1 MKTVKRALSLFLSVA
16 MVVTGVNLGTLS
28 KVQAAEIK
36 NETYYREVTGT
47 FYGTEGNQVSLGTS
61 TELSAEGSAACAAS
75 IKGTTYDG
83 GNTSNWGSAR
93 YGCLVFQIPTD
104 MDLTNLQSASVTLK
118 IKRVANL
125 STNGWMKVALYETN
139 NPQITSGSPESN
151 YSVKNGYHG
160 VDSAFWS
167 EEKISDRDDANNLLS
182 IHFNVKDAVQNVD
195 MENGRLVLRVQVPR
209 AGIGFNDNTPATLMI
224 DATTPTNA
232 SVEYVDEQGN
242 KIQNDKILD
251 VSVGSRY
258 TYDILNE
265 EKTLTKDGQ
274 EYKYQA
280 DASKTEISNVMVS
293 GDDGSAA
300 NNKITL
306 VYKKVELTSVEAPS
320 TIYVIEGNDPIL
332 PKQVTAN
339 TNIADYTKKVDVAWN
354 ADGEKWTV
362 GEHSIAGTAA
372 GLDGDKAKVSVKVQ
386 VYECDEA
393 INETIVAAHTDNGKD
408 GLHMLSK
415 QYKGE
420 IISEFDI
427 TTTGTVSDGA
437 FVYPTKVLTNNN
449 DIWVNGGPMLHFK
462 KSQGFFNV
470 RSGDGNG
477 GAGNDPA
484 NDGKAIYDG
493 KNVYHVRMEMDS
505 STHPGVYRAYVT
517 DPDGNVNEV
526 GTNPN
531 GNGFRKYEKGVIE
544 SYYVGRGGFTVSNHK
559 IYWKSGYAAVY
570 ADFCAPDGTKLAG
583 ARMLYKELPDS
594 SRAIDAV
601 TAAAIFT
608 PKAKDGK
615 IYLYN
620 PDNSG
625 WDVDGNGKYETGGE
639 DIAATESATMP
650 GANEEI
656 HFIGNYEEAQ
666 FKGQAEAVK
675 LEAVLG
681 KMPVLPNTVKATY
694 EDVEG
699 AIETEVTWNI
709 TEEDVAT
716 ETPDGQPRTVTGTF
730 VNGETVTATLEVKH
744 AYLLAHYAF
753 DGENPAK
760 DSTGRH
766 EDAVLENV
774 TEGVDGVEN
783 GSTAVT
789 LKGGNNGTSYVKLPD
804 DLLQVPGPNRTDRVT
819 QDDIT
824 ISMFINR
831 EVNGNSFALTLHA
844 TEVGKSNPA
853 GHMGLIN
860 KDTKEVSGGNY
871 GAPYLNFE
879 YRKGGATTGQLKP
892 AGDPVTPSKQWV
904 HFAIVTNGSEGA
916 AKLYQDGVLVAEN
929 EGTIVKPSELPAQN
943 NYLGRASWPDNDYK
957 ATYDDFRVYNG
968 ILTEEEIQEIANE
981 KLCKAPVDDI
991 YDSLALTLASGEGIF
1006 NKDEITEDLNLPTEM
1021 ETSDGKN
1028 IQGLKIAWESD
1039 NTAIRTNGKVVRPSK
1054 KHGNATVNLKATIQY
1069 GSYTR
1074 SKTFANL
1081 TVLALDGASFV
1092 EFDEAYAQAEER
1104 YESAKAE
1111 NIYTDASLAAMKA
1124 KLEEADAVKATE
1136 GKPEEDSDVVD
1147 AMAEQLKTIADVL
1160 VLKSFEEINKSLAA
1174 WYPLDDGDAKAKDF
1188 SGKGCHGTAADSV
1201 TFSRESGATFN
1212 GGKGLQNCIKL
1223 PAESLERLNV
1233 TDNMTF
1239 SFWAKDERGT
1249 KSNAFGIGS
1258 GDAFGSNGCVSGN
1271 NKDAQ
1276 FFYVNTCDNNEL
1288 YSSVNTKYWS
1298 SPSTIK
1304 TTAPAKDEWHH
1315 ITSVISGKTLT
1326 LYVDGIKQGETIA
1339 TQATLTEIWN
1349 QDPET
1354 RGMYIGNCSYGTQ
1367 PAAKADADYKGSIR
1381 DVRVYNASLAPAQIE
1396 AAYRY
1401 KDEVLPMKY
1410 AKDDL
1415 IRTLGA
1421 RVEED
1426 GTVILNVTN
1435 LSTTNGVL
1443 TLPKTSYGDAK
1454 VTWNSSDDNV
1464 INAATGAAAIP
1475 AKGEPHKKA
1484 TLTAT
1489 ISIGEGEGAETS
1501 QIVFNCNVY
1510 FKNDTDT
1517 TALQQ
1522 ALQAIEDENLVEE
1535 EYTAA
1540 SWNVLKE
1547 AKKKAQ
1553 EQIDDPGD
1561 DAQVAAVKDEL
1572 EAARQG
1578 LKRRGDMELLQNA
1591 VAEAEKITAQADYT
1605 PASWG
1610 IFDTAL
1616 TEAKDKLE
1624 ADLSVEEVTEL
1635 VNALQT
1641 AMNSLTPT
1649 QEQTVGEK
1657 EKADMAAAIAE
1668 INALRKTYYTSESWT
1683 ALQEKVTALKALQNK
1698 ANATKNEVEAA
1709 IDALED
1715 ARNKLVPTGNQKPD
1729 PDKIAELNT
1738 AFEAATTANEG
1749 MKETDYTAESW
1760 ETYQN
1765 AYAAMKKIADRL
1777 ADDAKKGSVT
1787 KSEID
1792 TAIANLKTATEGLV
1806 RNVDKTALTAAIAG
1820 CASLRATDYN
1830 AATWSV
1836 FQTALN
1842 AAKAV
1847 AAKGDAT
1854 QAEVNAALANLNAK
1868 KAGLKRNVLVS
1879 SIKLS
1884 ATYKNVAAG
1893 KKTTVKATVN
1903 SNATNKGV
1911 TFTSSNAKWAAVN
1924 AKTGVVTTKKAGA
1937 GKTVT
1942 ITATA
1947 NDAGKK
1953 KQTIKI
1959 KIMKGSVTK
1968 ITVKKKSLKVKAGK
1982 KVTIKATVKTKGKP
1996 ANKTLSF
2003 KSSNTKWATVNS
2015 KGKVTTKK
2023 AGKGKTVK
2031 ITITSTDGTNKK
2043 AVVKI
2048 KLTK

>member
-1 MKTVKRALSLFLSVA
+1 MKIVKRALSLFLSVA

-61 TELSAEGSAACAAS
+61 TQLSAEGGAACAAS

-83 GNTSNWGSAR
+83 SNTSNWGSAR

-104 MDLTNLQSASVTLK
+104 MDLTNLQNASVTLK
-118 IKRVANL
+118 IRRVANL

-167 EEKISDRDDANNLLS
+167 EEKISDRDDANNLQ
-182 IHFNVKDAVQNVD
+182 IVHFNVKDAVQNVD

-209 AGIGFNDNTPATLMI
+209 AGIAFNDNTPATLMI

-293 GDDGSAA
+293 GDDGAAA

-306 VYKKVELTSVEAPS
+306 VYKKVELVSAIAPS
-320 TIYVIEGNDPIL
+320 TIYAIEGNEPIL
-332 PKQVTAN
+332 PKQVAAN
-339 TNIADYTKKVDVAWN
+339 TNIADYTSKTNVTWDVS
-354 ADGEKWTV
+354 GVEWTV
-362 GEHSIAGTAA
+362 GEHIISGTAA
-372 GLDGDKAKVSVKVQ
+372 GLDGDNAKVSVKVQ

-393 INETIVAAHTDNGKD
+393 INETIVAAHAEGGKD
-408 GLHMLSK
+408 GLHMLSR

-437 FVYPTKVLTNNN
+437 FVYPAKVLTNNN
-449 DIWVNGGPMLHFK
+449 DVWNNGGPMLHFK
-462 KSQGFFNV
+462 KDQGFFNV
-470 RSGDGNG
+470 RAGDGTG
-477 GAGNDPA
+477 GSAANDPER
-484 NDGKAIYDG
+484 DGKAIYDG
-493 KNVYHVRMEMDS
+493 KSTYHVRIEMDS
-505 STHPGVYRAYVT
+505 STSPGVYRAYVT

-526 GTNPN
+526 GTNPD

-544 SYYVGRGGFTVSNHK
+544 SYYVGRGGFNVTNHK
-559 IYWKSGYAAVY
+559 IYWKAGYALASI
-570 ADFCAPDGTKLAG
+570 DFCAPDGAKLAPSVTS
-583 ARMLYKELPDS
+583 KEMPDS
-594 SRAIDAV
+594 SKAIDAE
-601 TAAAIFT
+601 TAAALFT

-620 PDNSG
+620 ADNSG
-625 WDVDGNGKYETGGE
+625 WDMDNSGEYETGGK

-650 GANEEI
+650 AAGKEI
-656 HFIGNYEEAQ
+656 HFIANYEEAQ
-666 FKGQAEAVK
+666 FKAQAEEVK

-753 DGENPAK
+753 DGENPAE

-766 EDAVLENV
+766 DDAVLENV
-774 TEGVDGVEN
+774 TEGADGVES

-789 LKGGNNGTSYVKLPD
+789 LKGGSNGTSYVKLPD

-853 GHMGLIN
+853 GHLGLIN

-879 YRKGGATTGQLKP
+879 YRKGNTTTGQLKP
-892 AGDPVTPSKQWV
+892 EGNPVTPSKQWV
-904 HFAIVTNGSEGA
+904 HFAIVTNGSEGT
-916 AKLYQDGVLVAEN
+916 AKLYQDGVLVAEQ

-991 YDSLALTLASGEGIF
+991 YDSLALTLASGEGTF

-1028 IQGLKIAWESD
+1028 IQGLKITWESD
-1039 NTAIRTNGKVVRPSK
+1039 STAIRANGKVVRPSK
-1054 KHGNATVNLKATIQY
+1054 KNGNATVNLKATIQY

-1074 SKTFANL
+1074 TKTFANL

-1124 KLEEADAVKATE
+1124 KLEEADAVKETE
-1136 GKPEEDSDVVD
+1136 GKPEEDSDAVD

-1160 VLKSFEEINKSLAA
+1160 VLKSFEEVNKSLAA
-1174 WYPLDDGDAKAKDF
+1174 WYPLDDADDKAKDF

-1326 LYVDGIKQGETIA
+1326 LYVDGVKQGETIA

-1349 QDPET
+1349 QDPQT

-1367 PAAKADADYKGSIR
+1367 PEAKADADYKGSIR

-1396 AAYRY
+1396 AAYQY

-1415 IRTLGA
+1415 IGTLGA
-1421 RVEED
+1421 RVDED

-1435 LSTTNGVL
+1435 LSTTEGIL
-1443 TLPKTSYGDAK
+1443 TLPSTSYGDAK
-1454 VTWNSSDDNV
+1454 VSWISSDDEI
-1464 INAATGAAAIP
+1464 INATTGAAAIP

-1489 ISIGEGEGAETS
+1489 ISIGEGEETQTS
-1501 QIVFNCNVY
+1501 QVVFHCEVY

-1522 ALQAIEDENLVEE
+1522 ALQTIEEENLVEG
-1535 EYTAA
+1535 EYTTA
-1540 SWNVLKE
+1540 SWNALKE

-1561 DAQVAAVKDEL
+1561 AAQVAAVKGEL

-1641 AMNSLTPT
+1641 AMNGLTPT
-1649 QEQTVGEK
+1649 EEQKVGEK

-1668 INALRKTYYTSESWT
+1668 INALKKTYYTNESWT
-1683 ALQEKVTALKALQNK
+1683 ALQQKVTALKALQNK
-1698 ANATKNEVEAA
+1698 ANATKNEVKAA

-1715 ARNKLVPTGNQKPD
+1715 ARNKLVPTGNQTPD
-1729 PDKIAELNT
+1729 AAKIAELTT
-1738 AFEAATTANEG
+1738 AYEAATTANEG

-1760 ETYQN
+1760 EAYQN

-1806 RNVDKTALTAAIAG
+1806 RNVDKTALNAAIAG
-1820 CASLRATDYN
+1820 CTNLNASEYT
-1830 AATWSV
+1830 AATWSA
-1836 FQTALN
+1836 FQASLN

-1847 AAKGDAT
+1847 AAKDGAT
-1854 QAEVNAALANLNAK
+1854 QAEVDAALADLNAK
-1868 KAGLKRNVLVS
+1868 KAALQKPVLVS
-1879 SIKLS
+1879 SIKLT

-1893 KKTTVKATVN
+1893 KKTTVKAVVN
-1903 SNATNKGV
+1903 SNATDKGV
-1911 TFTSSNAKWAAVN
+1911 TFASSNAKWATVN
-1924 AKTGVVTTKKAGA
+1924 SKTGVVTTKKAGA

-1959 KIMKGSVTK
+1959 KIMKNAVTK
-1968 ITVKKKSLKVKAGK
+1968 VTVKKKSLKVKAGK
-1982 KVTIKATVKTKGKP
+1982 KVTIKATVKTNGKK

-2003 KSSNTKWATVNS
+2003 TSSNTKWATVTN

>member
-1 MKTVKRALSLFLSVA
+1 
-16 MVVTGVNLGTLS
+16 
-28 KVQAAEIK
+28 
-36 NETYYREVTGT
+36 
-47 FYGTEGNQVSLGTS
+47 
-61 TELSAEGSAACAAS
+61 
-75 IKGTTYDG
+75 
-83 GNTSNWGSAR
+83 
-93 YGCLVFQIPTD
+93 
-104 MDLTNLQSASVTLK
+104 
-118 IKRVANL
+118 
-125 STNGWMKVALYETN
+125 
-139 NPQITSGSPESN
+139 
-151 YSVKNGYHG
+151 
-160 VDSAFWS
+160 
-167 EEKISDRDDANNLLS
+167 
-182 IHFNVKDAVQNVD
+182 
-195 MENGRLVLRVQVPR
+195 
-209 AGIGFNDNTPATLMI
+209 
-224 DATTPTNA
+224 
-232 SVEYVDEQGN
+232 
-242 KIQNDKILD
+242 
-251 VSVGSRY
+251 
-258 TYDILNE
+258 
-265 EKTLTKDGQ
+265 
-274 EYKYQA
+274 
-280 DASKTEISNVMVS
+280 
-293 GDDGSAA
+293 
-300 NNKITL
+300 
-306 VYKKVELTSVEAPS
+306 
-320 TIYVIEGNDPIL
+320 
-332 PKQVTAN
+332 
-339 TNIADYTKKVDVAWN
+339 
-354 ADGEKWTV
+354 
-362 GEHSIAGTAA
+362 
-372 GLDGDKAKVSVKVQ
+372 
-386 VYECDEA
+386 
-393 INETIVAAHTDNGKD
+393 
-408 GLHMLSK
+408 
-415 QYKGE
+415 
-420 IISEFDI
+420 
-427 TTTGTVSDGA
+427 
-437 FVYPTKVLTNNN
+437 
-449 DIWVNGGPMLHFK
+449 
-462 KSQGFFNV
+462 
-470 RSGDGNG
+470 
-477 GAGNDPA
+477 
-484 NDGKAIYDG
+484 
-493 KNVYHVRMEMDS
+493 MDS

-517 DPDGNVNEV
+517 DPDG
-526 GTNPN
+526 
-531 GNGFRKYEKGVIE
+531 
-544 SYYVGRGGFTVSNHK
+544 
-559 IYWKSGYAAVY
+559 
-570 ADFCAPDGTKLAG
+570 TKLAD

-601 TAAAIFT
+601 TAAAIFM

-666 FKGQAEAVK
+666 FQGQAEEVK

-760 DSTGRH
+760 DSTGSH

-853 GHMGLIN
+853 GHLGLIN

-1304 TTAPAKDEWHH
+1304 TTAPA
-1315 ITSVISGKTLT
+1315 
-1326 LYVDGIKQGETIA
+1326 
-1339 TQATLTEIWN
+1339 
-1349 QDPET
+1349 
-1354 RGMYIGNCSYGTQ
+1354 
-1367 PAAKADADYKGSIR
+1367 
-1381 DVRVYNASLAPAQIE
+1381 QIE

-1415 IRTLGA
+1415 IESIGA

-1435 LSTTNGVL
+1435 LSTTEGILVL
-1443 TLPKTSYGDAK
+1443 PSTSYGNAK
-1454 VTWNSSDDNV
+1454 VSWISSDDEI
-1464 INAATGAAAIP
+1464 INATTGAAAIP
-1475 AKGEPHKKA
+1475 EKGEPHKKA

-1489 ISIGEGEGAETS
+1489 ISIGEGDGAETS

-1553 EQIDDPGD
+1553 EQIDEPGD

-1572 EAARQG
+1572 QAARQG
-1578 LKRRGDMELLQNA
+1578 LKRRGDMKLLQNA
-1591 VAEAEKITAQADYT
+1591 VAEAEKITASADYT
-1605 PASWG
+1605 PSSWG
-1610 IFDTAL
+1610 TFATAL
-1616 TEAKDKLE
+1616 SEAKDKLE

-1649 QEQTVGEK
+1649 EEQTVGEE
-1657 EKADMAAAIAE
+1657 EKAEMAAAIAE

-1698 ANATKNEVEAA
+1698 ANATKNEVKAA
-1709 IDALED
+1709 INALED
-1715 ARNKLVPTGNQKPD
+1715 ARNKLVPTGNQTPD
-1729 PDKIAELNT
+1729 ADKITELKT
-1738 AFEAATTANEG
+1738 AFDKATAANAG

-1760 ETYQN
+1760 EAYQD

-1787 KSEID
+1787 RSEID
-1792 TAIANLKTATEGLV
+1792 TAIANLKAATEGLV
-1806 RNVDKTALTAAIAG
+1806 RNVDKTALNAAIAG
-1820 CASLRATDYN
+1820 CASLRAADYVPASWN
-1830 AATWSV
+1830 A
-1836 FQTALN
+1836 FQAALN

-1847 AAKGDAT
+1847 ASKDGAT

-1879 SIKLS
+1879 SIRLS
-1884 ATYKNVAAG
+1884 ATYKNVAVG
-1893 KKTTVKATVN
+1893 KKTTVKAVVN
-1903 SNATNKGV
+1903 GNATN
-1911 TFTSSNAKWAAVN
+1911 
-1924 AKTGVVTTKKAGA
+1924 
-1937 GKTVT
+1937 
-1942 ITATA
+1942 
-1947 NDAGKK
+1947 
-1953 KQTIKI
+1953 
-1959 KIMKGSVTK
+1959 
-1968 ITVKKKSLKVKAGK
+1968 KAGK

-2003 KSSNTKWATVNS
+2003 KSLNTKWATVNS

>member
-1 MKTVKRALSLFLSVA
+1 MKTVKRVISIFLSFA
-16 MVVTGVNLGTLS
+16 MVMTGVNLGSLS
-28 KVQAAEIK
+28 KVQAAETK
-36 NETYYREVTGT
+36 GEQYYRENITGT
-47 FYGTEGNQVSLGTS
+47 FYGTDGNQISLGTN
-61 TELSAEGSAACAAS
+61 TQLSADGSAACAAS
-75 IKGTTYDG
+75 IKDTTYG
-83 GNTSNWGSAR
+83 GNNTTNWGSER
-93 YGCLVFQIPTD
+93 FGCLVFQIPKD
-104 MDLTNLQSASVTLK
+104 MDLTNLQTASVTLK
-118 IKRVANL
+118 LKKVANL
-125 STNGWMKVALYETN
+125 GDNGWMKIALYETN

-167 EEKISDRDDANNLLS
+167 EERVSDREDANNLQAV
-182 IHFNVKDAVQNVD
+182 HFDVKDAVQNVD

-209 AGIGFNDNTPATLMI
+209 AGIGFNDNTPATLTI
-224 DATTPTNA
+224 DATTQTNA
-232 SVEYVDEQGN
+232 SVEYVDEQGQ
-242 KIQNDKILD
+242 KLRSDKILD
-251 VSVGSRY
+251 LSVGSRY

-265 EKTLTKDGQ
+265 EQVLTKDGQ

-280 DASKTEISNVMVS
+280 DASKTEINEVMVS
-293 GDDGSAA
+293 GDEGAAA

-306 VYKKVELTSVEAPS
+306 VYKKVAFVSAIAPS
-320 TIYVIEGNDPIL
+320 TIYAIEGNEPIL
-332 PKQVTAN
+332 PKQVAAT
-339 TNIADYTKKVDVAWN
+339 TNIIDYTSKTNVTWN
-354 ADGEKWTV
+354 ISGVEWTAGKHTV
-362 GEHSIAGTAA
+362 QGTAA
-372 GLDGDKAKVSVKVQ
+372 GLEGDKAKVEAEVQ
-386 VYECDEA
+386 VYPCDES
-393 INETIVAAHTDNGKD
+393 INDTVKAAHTDNGKD
-408 GLHMLSK
+408 GLHMLSR

-449 DIWVNGGPMLHFK
+449 DIWGNGGPMLHFK
-462 KSQGFFNV
+462 KDQGFFNV

-484 NDGKAIYDG
+484 SNGKAIYDG
-493 KNVYHVRMEMDS
+493 KSVYHVRIEMDS
-505 STHPGVYRAYVT
+505 STRPGVYRAYVT

-526 GTNPN
+526 GTNPD
-531 GNGFRKYEKGVIE
+531 GNGFRKYENGVIE
-544 SYYVGRGGFTVSNHK
+544 SYYVGRAGFNISNHK
-559 IYWKSGYAAVY
+559 IYWKSGYVLASI
-570 ADFCAPDGTKLAG
+570 DFYAPDGTKLAPSVST
-583 ARMLYKELPDS
+583 KEMPGS
-594 SRAIDAV
+594 TKAVDA
-601 TAAAIFT
+601 ALFT
-608 PKAKDGK
+608 PKVKDGK

-625 WDVDGNGKYETGGE
+625 WDVDGNGKYETGGD

-666 FKGQAEAVK
+666 FKGQAEEVK

-694 EDVEG
+694 EGVEA
-699 AIETEVTWNI
+699 AIETGVTWNI
-709 TEEDVAT
+709 TEQDVAT

-744 AYLLAHYAF
+744 AYLLAHYEF

-766 EDAVLENV
+766 EDAILENV
-774 TEGVDGVEN
+774 TEGVEGVQN

-831 EVNGNSFALTLHA
+831 EINGNSFAMILHA

-853 GHMGLIN
+853 GHLGLIN
-860 KDTKEVSGGNY
+860 KDTPTVSGGTY
-871 GAPYLNFE
+871 GTPYLNFE
-879 YRKGGATTGQLKP
+879 YRKGGSTIGQLRP

-904 HFAIVTNGSEGA
+904 HFAIVTNGSEGT

-929 EGTIVKPSELPAQN
+929 EGPIVKPSELPAQN
-943 NYLGRASWPDNDYK
+943 NYLGRASWPDKDYI

-991 YDSLALTLASGEGIF
+991 YDNLALSLASGEGTF
-1006 NKDEITEDLNLPTEM
+1006 DKTQITEDLNLPTEI

-1028 IQGLKIAWESD
+1028 IQGLKITWESD
-1039 NTAIRTNGKVVRPSK
+1039 STAIRTNGKVVRPSK
-1054 KHGNATVNLKATIQY
+1054 KNGNATVNLKATIQY

-1074 SKTFANL
+1074 TKTFSDL

-1092 EFDEAYAQAEER
+1092 EFDEAYAKAEER
-1104 YESAKAE
+1104 YQSAKAE
-1111 NIYTDASLAAMKA
+1111 NIYTDASLAALKA

-1147 AMAEQLKTIADVL
+1147 AMTEQLKTAADVL
-1160 VLKSFEEINKSLAA
+1160 VLKSFEEVNKSLAA
-1174 WYPLDDGDAKAKDF
+1174 WYPLDDEDAKAKDF
-1188 SGKGCHGTAADSV
+1188 SGKGCHGTAADTV
-1201 TFSRESGATFN
+1201 TFSRENGATFN

-1258 GDAFGSNGCVSGN
+1258 GDSFGSNGCVSGN

-1298 SPSTIK
+1298 TPSTIK

-1315 ITSVISGKTLT
+1315 ITSVISGRTLT

-1339 TQATLTEIWN
+1339 TQATLTEIWD

-1367 PAAKADADYKGSIR
+1367 PEGKADADYKGSIR

-1415 IRTLGA
+1415 IESIGA

-1435 LSTTNGVL
+1435 LSTTEGIL
-1443 TLPKTSYGDAK
+1443 ALPSTSYGNAK
-1454 VTWNSSDDNV
+1454 VSWISSDDEI
-1464 INAATGAAAIP
+1464 INGVTGAVAIP
-1475 AKGEPHKKA
+1475 EKGEPHKKA

-1489 ISIGEGEGAETS
+1489 ISIGEGEETETS
-1501 QIVFNCNVY
+1501 QVVFHCEVY

-1522 ALQAIEDENLVEE
+1522 ALQEIEDENLVEE
-1535 EYTAA
+1535 EYTAV
-1540 SWNVLKE
+1540 SWNVFKE
-1547 AKKKAQ
+1547 AKKNAQ
-1553 EQIDDPGD
+1553 AQIDDPGD

-1572 EAARQG
+1572 QAARQG

-1591 VAEAEKITAQADYT
+1591 VAEAEKITASADYT
-1605 PASWG
+1605 PSSWG
-1610 IFDTAL
+1610 TFATAL
-1616 TEAKDKLE
+1616 SEAKDKLE

-1641 AMNSLTPT
+1641 AMNGLTPT
-1649 QEQTVGEK
+1649 EEQKVGEA
-1657 EKADMAAAIAE
+1657 EKAEMAAAIAE

-1698 ANATKNEVEAA
+1698 TNATKNEVKAA
-1709 IDALED
+1709 INALED
-1715 ARNKLVPTGNQKPD
+1715 ARNKLVPTGNQTPD
-1729 PDKIAELNT
+1729 ADKITELKT
-1738 AFEAATTANEG
+1738 AFDKATAANAG

-1760 ETYQN
+1760 EAYQK

-1806 RNVDKTALTAAIAG
+1806 RNVDKTALNAAIAG
-1820 CASLRATDYN
+1820 CASLRAADYIPASWN
-1830 AATWSV
+1830 A
-1836 FQTALN
+1836 FQAALN

-1847 AAKGDAT
+1847 ASRDGAT

-1868 KAGLKRNVLVS
+1868 RAGLKRNVLVS

-1884 ATYKNVAAG
+1884 ATYKNVAVG
-1893 KKTTVKATVN
+1893 KKTTVKAVVN
-1903 SNATNKGV
+1903 SNATNKGI
-1911 TFTSSNAKWAAVN
+1911 TFTSSNTKWATVN
-1924 AKTGVVTTKKAGA
+1924 SKTGVVTTKKAGA

-1968 ITVKKKSLKVKAGK
+1968 VTVKKKSLKVKAGK

-1996 ANKTLSF
+1996 ANKTLSW

-2031 ITITSTDGTNKK
+2031 ITATSTDGTNKK
-2043 AVVKI
+2043 VTVKI

>member
-1 MKTVKRALSLFLSVA
+1 M
-16 MVVTGVNLGTLS
+16 
-28 KVQAAEIK
+28 
-36 NETYYREVTGT
+36 
-47 FYGTEGNQVSLGTS
+47 
-61 TELSAEGSAACAAS
+61 
-75 IKGTTYDG
+75 
-83 GNTSNWGSAR
+83 
-93 YGCLVFQIPTD
+93 
-104 MDLTNLQSASVTLK
+104 
-118 IKRVANL
+118 
-125 STNGWMKVALYETN
+125 
-139 NPQITSGSPESN
+139 
-151 YSVKNGYHG
+151 
-160 VDSAFWS
+160 
-167 EEKISDRDDANNLLS
+167 
-182 IHFNVKDAVQNVD
+182 
-195 MENGRLVLRVQVPR
+195 
-209 AGIGFNDNTPATLMI
+209 
-224 DATTPTNA
+224 
-232 SVEYVDEQGN
+232 
-242 KIQNDKILD
+242 
-251 VSVGSRY
+251 
-258 TYDILNE
+258 
-265 EKTLTKDGQ
+265 
-274 EYKYQA
+274 
-280 DASKTEISNVMVS
+280 
-293 GDDGSAA
+293 
-300 NNKITL
+300 
-306 VYKKVELTSVEAPS
+306 
-320 TIYVIEGNDPIL
+320 
-332 PKQVTAN
+332 
-339 TNIADYTKKVDVAWN
+339 
-354 ADGEKWTV
+354 
-362 GEHSIAGTAA
+362 
-372 GLDGDKAKVSVKVQ
+372 
-386 VYECDEA
+386 
-393 INETIVAAHTDNGKD
+393 
-408 GLHMLSK
+408 
-415 QYKGE
+415 
-420 IISEFDI
+420 
-427 TTTGTVSDGA
+427 
-437 FVYPTKVLTNNN
+437 
-449 DIWVNGGPMLHFK
+449 
-462 KSQGFFNV
+462 
-470 RSGDGNG
+470 
-477 GAGNDPA
+477 
-484 NDGKAIYDG
+484 
-493 KNVYHVRMEMDS
+493 
-505 STHPGVYRAYVT
+505 
-517 DPDGNVNEV
+517 
-526 GTNPN
+526 
-531 GNGFRKYEKGVIE
+531 
-544 SYYVGRGGFTVSNHK
+544 
-559 IYWKSGYAAVY
+559 
-570 ADFCAPDGTKLAG
+570 
-583 ARMLYKELPDS
+583 
-594 SRAIDAV
+594 
-601 TAAAIFT
+601 
-608 PKAKDGK
+608 
-615 IYLYN
+615 
-620 PDNSG
+620 
-625 WDVDGNGKYETGGE
+625 
-639 DIAATESATMP
+639 
-650 GANEEI
+650 
-656 HFIGNYEEAQ
+656 
-666 FKGQAEAVK
+666 
-675 LEAVLG
+675 
-681 KMPVLPNTVKATY
+681 
-694 EDVEG
+694 
-699 AIETEVTWNI
+699 
-709 TEEDVAT
+709 
-716 ETPDGQPRTVTGTF
+716 
-730 VNGETVTATLEVKH
+730 
-744 AYLLAHYAF
+744 
-753 DGENPAK
+753 
-760 DSTGRH
+760 
-766 EDAVLENV
+766 
-774 TEGVDGVEN
+774 
-783 GSTAVT
+783 
-789 LKGGNNGTSYVKLPD
+789 
-804 DLLQVPGPNRTDRVT
+804 
-819 QDDIT
+819 
-824 ISMFINR
+824 
-831 EVNGNSFALTLHA
+831 
-844 TEVGKSNPA
+844 
-853 GHMGLIN
+853 
-860 KDTKEVSGGNY
+860 
-871 GAPYLNFE
+871 
-879 YRKGGATTGQLKP
+879 
-892 AGDPVTPSKQWV
+892 
-904 HFAIVTNGSEGA
+904 
-916 AKLYQDGVLVAEN
+916 AEN

-1415 IRTLGA
+1415 IESIGA

-1435 LSTTNGVL
+1435 LSTTEGILVL
-1443 TLPKTSYGDAK
+1443 PSTSYGNAK
-1454 VTWNSSDDNV
+1454 VSWISSDDEI
-1464 INAATGAAAIP
+1464 INATTGAAAIP
-1475 AKGEPHKKA
+1475 EKGEPHKKA

-1489 ISIGEGEGAETS
+1489 ISIGEGDGAETS

-1553 EQIDDPGD
+1553 EQIDEPGD

-1572 EAARQG
+1572 QAARQG
-1578 LKRRGDMELLQNA
+1578 LKRRGDMKLLQNA
-1591 VAEAEKITAQADYT
+1591 VAEAEKITASADYT
-1605 PASWG
+1605 AASWG
-1610 IFDTAL
+1610 TFATAL
-1616 TEAKDKLE
+1616 SEAKDKLE
-1624 ADLSVEEVTEL
+1624 ADLSVEEVTPL

-1641 AMNSLTPT
+1641 AMTSLTPT
-1649 QEQTVGEK
+1649 EEQTVGEE
-1657 EKADMAAAIAE
+1657 EKAEMAAAIAE

-1698 ANATKNEVEAA
+1698 ANATKNEVKAA
-1709 IDALED
+1709 INALED
-1715 ARNKLVPTGNQKPD
+1715 ARNKLVPTGNQTPD
-1729 PDKIAELNT
+1729 ADKITELKT
-1738 AFEAATTANEG
+1738 AFDKATAANAG

-1760 ETYQN
+1760 EAYQD

-1787 KSEID
+1787 RSEID
-1792 TAIANLKTATEGLV
+1792 TAIANLKAATEGLV
-1806 RNVDKTALTAAIAG
+1806 RNVDKTALNAAIAG
-1820 CASLRATDYN
+1820 CASLRAADYIPASWN
-1830 AATWSV
+1830 A
-1836 FQTALN
+1836 FQAALN

-1847 AAKGDAT
+1847 ASKDGAT

-1879 SIKLS
+1879 SIRLS
-1884 ATYKNVAAG
+1884 ATYKNVAVG
-1893 KKTTVKATVN
+1893 KKTTVKAVVN
-1903 SNATNKGV
+1903 GNATNKGV
-1911 TFTSSNAKWAAVN
+1911 TFTSSNTKWATVN
-1924 AKTGVVTTKKAGA
+1924 SKTGVVTTKKAGA

-1968 ITVKKKSLKVKAGK
+1968 VTVKKKSLKVKAGK